1 MLRFFSRW
9 SLVLVVCVFA
19 GCGPASGIQP
29 GIPADTSGPPV
40 NPTPD
45 MGPDLPAKAKK

>member
-1 MLRFFSRW
+1 MLTPATRW
-9 SLVLVVCVFA
+9 FLVLITCVFA

-29 GIPADTSGPPV
+29 GIPSETTAPI

-45 MGPDLPAKAKK
+45 MDPSPPATPARK